1 VWIGKI
7 FDLRWLALAGAV
19 LIFSPAANAGYGDGV
34 AAFHNVSLE
43 AGVRYW
49 RKAAWQDDDFLSELR
64 LGDIY
69 ANATDTRYYDPVE
82 AYVWYYLASHSSIQR
97 PRDDGNARHFLH
109 EARERARDKQA
120 ILLANLDTEERAD
133 ARNRIVYVL
142 SCQGADG
149 FIKLGRISFGGG
161 EIRRDYR
168 DGPGGPDDRYGDD
181 RDEEI
186 VDLADSVMTPNEAE
200 ALTYFHIAE
209 SMGDPVARYYLNDLE
224 ARLRETGLGQH
235 IVLEQAKKFHYWM
248 PPFEF
253 YPAGDSDS
261 GIPYTD
267 ECPMSFA
274 RERALA
280 LVPTALPQPVI
291 RRALTFLGWGRDGV
305 RGVQRYQLTIGDEA
319 SGRLTSP
326 EAVRLVQTA
335 AVRGDAESQNALGVM
350 YAKGIG
356 VMRNFVRAQYWFQK
370 AADQRYGAALYH
382 LGVLYKVGPEG
393 INQNL
398 SRANDCFTASALAG
412 FRPALN
418 QLGELLARA
427 ADAPPRPGQH

>member
-1 VWIGKI
+1 MW
-7 FDLRWLALAGAV
+7 V
-19 LIFSPAANAGYGDGV
+19 LCPAAQAGYGDGV
-34 AAFHNVSLE
+34 AAYHNVSLE

-97 PRDDGNARHFLH
+97 PRDDGNARHFIH
-109 EARERARDKQA
+109 EARERARDKQTA
-120 ILLANLDTEERAD
+120 LLANLDTEQRAD
-133 ARNRIVYVL
+133 ARDRIVYIL
-142 SCQGADG
+142 SCQGSDG
-149 FIKLGRISFGGG
+149 FIKLGRINSGDSEPRREYHDEPHSWLPNDSRG
-161 EIRRDYR
+161 E
-168 DGPGGPDDRYGDD
+168 PDDRYGDD
-181 RDEEI
+181 RDDEM
-186 VDLADSVMTPNEAE
+186 VDIADTAMTPNQAE

-224 ARLRETGLGQH
+224 GLLRESELGQH
-235 IVLEQAKKFHYWM
+235 IVLEQAKKFHYWT

-267 ECPMSFA
+267 ECPMSFG

-280 LVPTALPQPVI
+280 LVPTGLPQPVI

-305 RGVQRYQLTIGDEA
+305 RGIQRFQLTIGDDA

-326 EAVRLVQTA
+326 QAVRLVQTA

-356 VMRNFVRAQYWFQK
+356 VMRNFVRAQFWFQK

-393 INQNL
+393 ITQNL

-427 ADAPPRPGQH
+427 ADAPPRAGQH